1 MNPGCHHTPIYA
13 SNTHARLEHQE
24 KPATGILVVEGRFG
38 DKVLYLGWY
47 GFRPNPAA
55 QKGVEGYLD
64 TESSGDCGFTYFYL
78 QQPIHRILPTGSVTG
93 QERARALRR
102 WLECVTLGATT
113 LPYMPATLMPGWSIR
128 RNLQQGS
135 WWLKGVLATN
145 HTLAPKSPPPG
156 GWSA

>member
-1 MNPGCHHTPIYA
+1 MRDPGCHHTPIYA
-13 SNTHARLEHQE
+13 SNTHARLKHQE

-64 TESSGDCGFTYFYL
+64 MLNLVVTVDSPISPGNTPFTESS
-78 QQPIHRILPTGSVTG
+78 P
-93 QERARALRR
+93 RAPSLGKS
-102 WLECVTLGATT
+102 ECTLSA
-113 LPYMPATLMPGWSIR
+113 
-128 RNLQQGS
+128 
-135 WWLKGVLATN
+135 
-145 HTLAPKSPPPG
+145 G

>member
-1 MNPGCHHTPIYA
+1 MRDPGCHHTPIYA

-64 TESSGDCGFTYFYL
+64 MLNLVVTVDSPISPCNTPFTESS
-78 QQPIHRILPTGSVTG
+78 P
-93 QERARALRR
+93 RAPSLCKSECALS
-102 WLECVTLGATT
+102 A
-113 LPYMPATLMPGWSIR
+113 
-128 RNLQQGS
+128 
-135 WWLKGVLATN
+135 
-145 HTLAPKSPPPG
+145 G